1 MMTGVFVF
9 SHTDLFSVLCL
20 VDVICRTYW
29 IPLFH
34 LVELCCACIP
44 IVLKGESRDSRGS
57 CWERWG
63 GFTFFFLKGTLLCI
77 HMVGGLEK
85 DVPTCRQVSIN
96 NSNESPSSSP
106 VCSKPWRER
115 EREIYDDVSRGS
127 ILWWSPGCLFVDPLV
142 TIVLHSDAGAREG
155 DPFRV
160 METHSSLASRDCE
173 LSQWSPSR
181 EEYIR

>member
-63 GFTFFFLKGTLLCI
+63 GFTFFFLKHFRTFVC
-77 HMVGGLEK
+77 MV
-85 DVPTCRQVSIN
+85 IN
-96 NSNESPSSSP
+96 YLTVKSCQRLATKNFKKLIKQNKWLSTNITFIFFILGHICVTHAIFP
-106 VCSKPWRER
+106 
-115 EREIYDDVSRGS
+115 GS
-127 ILWWSPGCLFVDPLV
+127 WTRPRRI
-142 TIVLHSDAGAREG
+142 
-155 DPFRV
+155 
-160 METHSSLASRDCE
+160 HSSKSFPIHLVSVMPA
-173 LSQWSPSR
+173 L
-181 EEYIR
+181 